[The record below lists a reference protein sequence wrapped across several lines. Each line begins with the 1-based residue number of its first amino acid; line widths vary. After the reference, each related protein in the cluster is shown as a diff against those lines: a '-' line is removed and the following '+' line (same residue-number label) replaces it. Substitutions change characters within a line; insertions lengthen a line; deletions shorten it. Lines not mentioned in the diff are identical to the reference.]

1 MSKCRFFEDGK
12 IAIITFLTSDF
23 ESTGTET
30 SDTEGIISSAIDVDG
45 VEVAFAVSEVK
56 DKNFKVSVRTKNYVD
71 ASDVAGEFGGGGH
84 EKAAG
89 CRLNGYYEDVV
100 DKLVKAARDRL

>member
-1 MSKCRFFEDGK
+1 M
-12 IAIITFLTSDF
+12 
-23 ESTGTET
+23 
-30 SDTEGIISSAIDVDG
+30 
-45 VEVAFAVSEVK
+45 EVAVAVSEFK